1 MKAVVVSETIGP
13 EGMEMREV
21 PEPDHSGKVLID
33 VAATG
38 VSFPDLLM
46 TRGEYQ
52 LRPEPPFVS
61 GAEVAGTVLAAP
73 SGAACAVGDRV
84 MAVTTLGGFAE
95 RVAIDPS
102 RVLPLPPELSFAE
115 GAAMVMNYQTMEFAL
130 STRAG
135 LQAGETVVVLGAS
148 GGIGAAAIQI
158 ARSKGARVIAVV
170 RRTGAEEYLR
180 SLGAEHVVALGE
192 EWGQQVI
199 ECAGPDGVD
208 VVVDPVGGEVFDEA
222 VRVPAPGGRLLV
234 IGFAAGAI
242 PTVRVNRL
250 LLRNISVMGVA
261 FGEWIRRRPHDL
273 MQLSDALHDHV
284 RRGLRPHVGDRYALV
299 DTPAALTALAEGRVR
314 GKAVVVQDES
324 V

>member
-1 MKAVVVSETIGP
+1 MKAVVVSETNGP
-13 EGMEMREV
+13 EGMELREV

-52 LRPEPPFVS
+52 LRPELPFVS

-115 GAAMVMNYQTMEFAL
+115 GAAMVMNYLTAEFAL
-130 STRAG
+130 STRAV
-135 LQAGETVVVLGAS
+135 LRAGETVVVLGAG

-158 ARSKGARVIAVV
+158 ARSGGARVIAVV
-170 RRTGAEEYLR
+170 RRAGMEQHLHT
-180 SLGAEHVVALGE
+180 LGADHVVALGE
-192 EWGQQVI
+192 GWTHRVA
-199 ECAGPDGVD
+199 ECAGGVGVD
-208 VVVDPVGGEVFDEA
+208 VVVDPVGGPVFDEA
-222 VRVPAPGGRLLV
+222 LRVLSPGGRFLV
-234 IGFAAGAI
+234 IGFAAGSI
-242 PTVRVNRL
+242 PTVKVNRL
-250 LLRNISVMGVA
+250 LLRNISVAGVA
-261 FGEWIRRRPHDL
+261 FGAWVGGRPDE
-273 MQLSDALHDHV
+273 LHRLNDSLREHV
-284 RRGLRPHVGDRYALV
+284 RRGLRPSVGESYELAEV
-299 DTPAALTALAEGRVR
+299 PAVLSALAEGRVR
-314 GKAVVVQDES
+314 GKAVVVQK
-324 V
+324 